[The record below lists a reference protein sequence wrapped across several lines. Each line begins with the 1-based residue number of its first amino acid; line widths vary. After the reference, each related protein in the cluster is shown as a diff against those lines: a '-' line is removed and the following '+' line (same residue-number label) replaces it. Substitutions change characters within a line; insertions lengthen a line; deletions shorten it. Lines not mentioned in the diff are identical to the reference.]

1 MVCSVFAQNDLS
13 TAVGIY
19 GMVHRN
25 MTTVVRGVCQ
35 DYD

>member
-19 GMVHRN
+19 G
-25 MTTVVRGVCQ
+25 VVYGKH
-35 DYD
+35 DYSGTRRLSGL